1 MRFLRQSLTGLFL
14 VALTLALLVYAGSLI
29 SGAIQTRLNDEP
41 RAPQNRERVFAVDVV
56 VAASET
62 IAPELVA
69 FGEIESR
76 RSLELRA
83 AAAGRV
89 VELSEAFVEGG
100 DVRAGEVLLRV
111 DPADAQSALDRLK
124 SDMSDAEAEVREADR
139 GLAIVRDEL
148 VAAEDQATLRQSAF
162 QRQKDLA
169 TRGVGTAA
177 AVETA
182 ELAAASARQAVLS
195 RRQALTLAEA
205 RIDQAATR
213 LVRTQIGLAEAERR
227 LADTTIVA
235 PFDGSLSDVPALQG
249 RLVSMNE
256 KLGELIDPEALDAAF
271 RVSTAQ
277 YARLLTE
284 DGRLVEA
291 PLTITLDVDGV
302 DLTATGILTR
312 DAAVA
317 GAGQT
322 GRLLFAQLE
331 GARAFKPGDFVT
343 VSVREPAMENLV
355 RLPASSYDAGGTV
368 LVLDPENRLEA
379 LPVTLIRRQGDS
391 VLVRGRGLAGREVVV
406 TRSPVL
412 GAGISVRPLRGDVAE
427 VPAAPE
433 MLELSEERRAKLIAF
448 VEANKRMPA
457 EAKTRVLG
465 LLQKPSVPAKMVN
478 RIESRM
484 GG

>member
-235 PFDGSLSDVPALQG
+235 PFDGSLSDVTALQG

-291 PLTITLDVDGV
+291 PLTITLDVDG
-302 DLTATGILTR
+302 
-312 DAAVA
+312 
-317 GAGQT
+317 
-322 GRLLFAQLE
+322 
-331 GARAFKPGDFVT
+331 AFKPGDFVT

-427 VPAAPE
+427 VSAAPE